1 MDVLRIAAMAAV
13 VVIHAV
19 APVVEARTIELGSP
33 TWWAANVLD
42 ASTRWCVPVFIMV
55 SGALLLDPAKRM
67 TVRSFYLRR
76 VHRVGVPLVAWI
88 GCYLGFREFYNS
100 DGLTAG
106 QATAAIASGSVFL
119 HLYFL
124 FILLG
129 LYVVTPYLRVLTLH
143 APRRMLWGFTAM
155 MLGLGVTDQAIG
167 TLVGQGEPNAVTRF
181 LPYVGYF
188 VTGWLLRDLRV
199 LTLHAPRRMMWGF
212 TAIMLGLGITDQT
225 IGTLIGQGQPNAV
238 TRFLP
243 YVGYF
248 VAGWLLR
255 DLRLGRRQVL
265 LAGAGLVASWAAIA
279 VGTGLVADAVG
290 WNSTAGYLYGFLS
303 PPVVL
308 MSVSAYVLLRALGSR
323 LMRDGGESLVRRVQS
338 VAALTFGVYL
348 VHPALLMP
356 LRRATGIP
364 TDVTGMLAVVLG
376 SAAVV
381 FLASLA
387 LSWLVRR
394 IPVLRHTV

>member
-1 MDVLRIAAMAAV
+1 MTATTPGRRAGDVTGPGPAAGGDAQPRPRDTRWMDVLRIAAMAAV

-33 TWWAANVLD
+33 TWWAANILD
-42 ASTRWCVPVFIMV
+42 AATRWCVPVFIMV

-88 GCYLGFREFYNS
+88 VGYVGFREVYNS
-100 DGLTAG
+100 AGLTAG
-106 QATAAIASGSVFL
+106 QATAEIASGSVFL

-143 APRRMLWGFTAM
+143 APRRM
-155 MLGLGVTDQAIG
+155 
-167 TLVGQGEPNAVTRF
+167 
-181 LPYVGYF
+181 
-188 VTGWLLRDLRV
+188 
-199 LTLHAPRRMMWGF
+199 MWGF
-212 TAIMLGLGITDQT
+212 TAIMLGLGVTDQA

-255 DLRLGRRQVL
+255 DVRLGRRRVL
-265 LAGAGLVASWAAIA
+265 LAGAGFVASWAAVA

-323 LMRDGGESLVRRVQS
+323 WLRDASESLVRRVQS

-364 TDVTGMLAVVLG
+364 TDVAGMLAVVLG

-387 LSWLVRR
+387 LTWLLQR

>member
-1 MDVLRIAAMAAV
+1 MTTTAPGHRAGEATDGPAGTGPALHPRNTRWMDVLRIAAMAAV

-19 APVVEARTIELGSP
+19 APVVEARTTELGSA

-42 ASTRWCVPVFIMV
+42 AFTRWCVPVFIMV

-76 VHRVGVPLVAWI
+76 VHRVGVPLVVWI
-88 GCYLGFREFYNS
+88 GCYLGFRELYNS

-106 QATAAIASGSVFL
+106 QAAAQIASGSVFL

-143 APRRMLWGFTAM
+143 APRRMMWGFTAI

-167 TLVGQGEPNAVTRF
+167 TLV
-181 LPYVGYF
+181 
-188 VTGWLLRDLRV
+188 
-199 LTLHAPRRMMWGF
+199 
-212 TAIMLGLGITDQT
+212 
-225 IGTLIGQGQPNAV
+225 GQGQPNAV

-255 DLRLGRRQVL
+255 DLPPGRRQVM
-265 LAGAGLVASWAAIA
+265 LASAGFLVSWVAIA
-279 VGTGLVADAVG
+279 LGTGLVADAVG
-290 WNSTAGYLYGFLS
+290 WNRTAGYLYGFLS

-323 LMRDGGESLVRRVQS
+323 LLREASEAAVRRVQS

-364 TDVTGMLAVVLG
+364 ADVPGMLATVLG
-376 SAAVV
+376 SAAAV

-387 LSWLVRR
+387 ITWVLRHL
-394 IPVLRHTV
+394 PVLRHTV

>member
-1 MDVLRIAAMAAV
+1 MTTTAPGHRAGEATDGPAGTGPALHSRDTRWMDVLRIAAMAAV

-19 APVVEARTIELGSP
+19 APVVEARTTELGSG
-33 TWWAANVLD
+33 TWWAANLLD
-42 ASTRWCVPVFIMV
+42 AITRWCVPVFVMV

-76 VHRVGVPLVAWI
+76 LHRVGIPLVSWI
-88 GCYLGFREFYNS
+88 VCYLGFRELYNG
-100 DGLTAG
+100 DGFTAG
-106 QATAAIASGSVFL
+106 QAAVEIASGSVFL

-129 LYVVTPYLRVLTLH
+129 LYVLTPYLRVLTLH
-143 APRRMLWGFTAM
+143 APRRM
-155 MLGLGVTDQAIG
+155 
-167 TLVGQGEPNAVTRF
+167 
-181 LPYVGYF
+181 
-188 VTGWLLRDLRV
+188 
-199 LTLHAPRRMMWGF
+199 MWAF
-212 TAIMLGLGITDQT
+212 TAIMLGLGVADQA
-225 IGTLIGQGQPNAV
+225 IGTLLGQGQPNAV

-255 DLRLGRRQVL
+255 DVRLGRRQVL
-265 LAGAGLVASWAAIA
+265 LAGAGFCASWVAIA
-279 VGTGLVADAVG
+279 LGTGLVADAVG
-290 WNSTAGYLYGFLS
+290 WNRTAGYLYGFLS

-308 MSVSAYVLLRALGSR
+308 MSVSTYVLLRALGSR
-323 LMRDGGESLVRRVQS
+323 LLRDASESLVRRVQS

-356 LRRATGIP
+356 LRRVTGIP
-364 TDVTGMLAVVLG
+364 PDVVGMLATVLG
-376 SAAVV
+376 SAFVV

>member
-19 APVVEARTIELGSP
+19 APVVEARTTALGST

-42 ASTRWCVPVFIMV
+42 AFTRWCVPVFVMV

-76 VHRVGVPLVAWI
+76 VHRVGIPLVAWI
-88 GCYLGFREFYNS
+88 GVYLGFRALFNP
-100 DGLTAG
+100 DGLSTG
-106 QATAAIASGSVFL
+106 QAATAIASGSVFL

-143 APRRMLWGFTAM
+143 AP
-155 MLGLGVTDQAIG
+155 
-167 TLVGQGEPNAVTRF
+167 P
-181 LPYVGYF
+181 
-188 VTGWLLRDLRV
+188 
-199 LTLHAPRRMMWGF
+199 RMMWGF
-212 TAIMLGLGITDQT
+212 TAIMLGLGVTDQA
-225 IGTLIGQGQPNAV
+225 IATLLGEGQPNAV

-243 YVGYF
+243 YIGYF

-255 DLRLGRRQVL
+255 DLRLGRARVL
-265 LAGAGLVASWAAIA
+265 LAGVGFFASWAAIA
-279 VGTGLVADAVG
+279 LGTGLVADALG
-290 WNSTAGYLYGFLS
+290 WNRTAGYLYGFLS

-308 MSVSAYVLLRALGSR
+308 MSLSAYVLLRALGSR
-323 LMRDGGESLVRRVQS
+323 LLREASEATVRRVQS

-364 TDVTGMLAVVLG
+364 ADVGGMLAVVLG
-376 SAAVV
+376 SAAAV

-387 LSWLVRR
+387 FSWLLRR
-394 IPVLRHTV
+394 LPVLRHTV